1 MKNKIYFLLCYLA
14 LFSEFT
20 LVYAQLPYNNTA
32 FSSDE
37 FSLFSSSGEVKFQ
50 GKGAELTTK
59 ANETNGIFLS
69 DLLLVSERGFI
80 LGFDYLMT
88 GAGGNSTD
96 IGANGLALI
105 LFDATVVNPILGSKT
120 SGLGYSYSQSYNSS
134 LSVQGLSKGFLSI
147 GFDLY
152 GDFKARSTRD
162 HEYRNGIYTQ
172 GRQLNH
178 VTIRGQGNQLAG
190 YPVYLSQSVTNINE
204 HYKLNTETGAYITA
218 FEAPDPKGFSFK
230 LRENNANNEVDS
242 NASFGHP
249 SYRRVIV
256 SLLPSSKLR
265 ENGFYLNVDII
276 HGSETSRV
284 VNSLFIPAGGN
295 ITYKEVDPDTKSRD
309 VTKTYRINS
318 PEQFK
323 IGFTAT
329 TGTIYQKN
337 IIRNIDIS
345 LPFAPLVK
353 DVRVSDACK
362 DHTTTFDALI
372 NSVGFDTNKYI
383 SGQSMESLGS
393 KEHLDPYSFQFLTLV
408 DNKQITTLEP
418 YITTTTAGRYEY
430 NPKTREVVF
439 TPIKG
444 MSVSSDKVYF
454 SIKNKKKLV
463 GTTNLGG
470 EQYRSEIAEISLD
483 FTVNCNDVLMVN
495 GGPL

>member
-1 MKNKIYFLLCYLA
+1 MKKKICFLVCYLA
-14 LFSEFT
+14 FFSEFA
-20 LVYAQLPYNNTA
+20 LIYAQLPYNNTA
-32 FSSDE
+32 FSGDE

-69 DLLLVSERGFI
+69 DLLLISERGFI

-88 GAGGNSTD
+88 GAGGNSID
-96 IGANGLALI
+96 KGANGLALV
-105 LFDATVVNPILGSKT
+105 LFDATVIAPNLGSKT
-120 SGLGYSYSQSYNSS
+120 SGLGYSYSQSYSTAF
-134 LSVQGLSKGFLSI
+134 SVQGLSKGFLSI

-152 GDFKARSTRD
+152 GDSKERSAISQ
-162 HEYRNGIYTQ
+162 EYRNGIYTQ
-172 GRQLNH
+172 GRKQNH
-178 VTIRGQGNQLAG
+178 VTIRGQGSQLAG
-190 YPVYLSQSVTNINE
+190 YPVYLSQSVTNMNE
-204 HYKLNTETGAYITA
+204 RYKLDTETGEYITA
-218 FEAPDPKGFSFK
+218 FEAPDSKAFSFK
-230 LRENNANNEVDS
+230 LRENNANNEADS
-242 NASFGHP
+242 NATFGHP

-276 HGSETSRV
+276 HGSEMSRV

-295 ITYKEVDPDTKSRD
+295 ITYKEVDTEAKHKD
-309 VTKTYRINS
+309 VTKSYRINA

-337 IIRNIDIS
+337 IVRNIDIS

-372 NSVGFDTNKYI
+372 NSVGFATNKYV

-393 KEHLDPYSFQFLTLV
+393 KEHLDPYSFQFLTLI
-408 DNKQITTLEP
+408 DNKQISTLEP
-418 YITTTTAGRYEY
+418 YIATTSAGRYEY

-439 TPIKG
+439 TPAKG